1 MTLRFTGQAFGIV
14 ATRGATRG
22 SARAYVDGV
31 YVGIVNL
38 HASATKSR
46 VVVLTRAWSS
56 TGSHTVKLVVVG
68 GGSHPRFDF
77 DALVL
82 MR

>member
-1 MTLRFTGQAFGIV
+1 M
-14 ATRGATRG
+14 
-22 SARAYVDGV
+22 D
-31 YVGIVNL
+31 L

-56 TGSHTVKLVVVG
+56 SGSHSVRLVVVG